1 MALELRSKERSVGK
15 DGKRKVEG
23 REYGKKLRGEEE
35 PISIHGEKRKGEERD
50 KGKQMRRV
58 TQVTVVHLTSEV
70 GQGLQKT
77 VSQPLFP
84 DIFKGKGMNGEP
96 QTDYS

>member
-1 MALELRSKERSVGK
+1 
-15 DGKRKVEG
+15 
-23 REYGKKLRGEEE
+23 
-35 PISIHGEKRKGEERD
+35 
-50 KGKQMRRV
+50 MRRV

>member
-1 MALELRSKERSVGK
+1 MKRR
-15 DGKRKVEG
+15 KRKEAQRRG
-23 REYGKKLRGEEE
+23 RTNQHTWRK
-35 PISIHGEKRKGEERD
+35 KRKGEERD
-50 KGKQMRRV
+50 KGKQVRRV
-58 TQVTVVHLTSEV
+58 AQVTVVHLTSEV